1 MGKSHPRLDNIPKYG
16 SELSLSCVFPRQGSI
31 LHKKAILARD
41 FVGGHRPP
49 ARAGVQVP
57 TGWIRFGLRIAALSV
72 WRAVKRSLQPLAVLS
87 GITIGYSTNNGRL
100 VK

>member
-31 LHKKAILARD
+31 LHKKAILGRD
-41 FVGGHRPP
+41 FPGGRRPQPGVGM
-49 ARAGVQVP
+49 QVP
-57 TGWIRFGLRIAALSV
+57 TSWIRFGLRIATLSV
-72 WRAVKRSLQPLAVLS
+72 WRAVKRSLQSLAVLS
-87 GITIGYSTNNGRL
+87 GITMGYSTNNGRL